1 MVKTQAVDS
10 NDESDFERAVC
21 AAVDEVESTTCQHD
35 FAPGCVPRS
44 PPSVQSHIDS
54 TPEKETHHRHGH
66 RQTPPQ
72 CARRLFHRDKKRC
85 NDVQP
90 LLARDAAATA
100 HTEIDSG
107 VAMPRKRKRNNVVA
121 SRSSCCN
128 DVLCDERVAEPHAVS
143 PRKRKR
149 KNTVVS
155 RSRRC
160 KRIGSIHPVWV
171 IFVIPISLRPWHT
184 CDIPPYFTDT
194 TIITM
199 THPDTS
205 MPKSC
210 ASDTPVIYL
219 HTSLIHQYQN
229 HDNNATTWH
238 ITCEKRMKTK
248 AQVNVERAITT
259 S

>member
-1 MVKTQAVDS
+1 MMAYNVHGFANGKRHTVTCHKYKDTYRAKWCRLGFGRSVFPCTDVRQIVKAMVKTQAVDS

-72 CARRLFHRDKKRC
+72 CARRLFHRDKKRR

-107 VAMPRKRKRNNVVA
+107 VAMPLKRKRNNVAA

-128 DVLCDERVAEPHAVS
+128 DALCDESVAEPHFVS

-160 KRIGSIHPVWV
+160 KRIGSIHPV
-171 IFVIPISLRPWHT
+171 
-184 CDIPPYFTDT
+184 
-194 TIITM
+194 
-199 THPDTS
+199 
-205 MPKSC
+205 
-210 ASDTPVIYL
+210 
-219 HTSLIHQYQN
+219 
-229 HDNNATTWH
+229 
-238 ITCEKRMKTK
+238 
-248 AQVNVERAITT
+248 
-259 S
+259 